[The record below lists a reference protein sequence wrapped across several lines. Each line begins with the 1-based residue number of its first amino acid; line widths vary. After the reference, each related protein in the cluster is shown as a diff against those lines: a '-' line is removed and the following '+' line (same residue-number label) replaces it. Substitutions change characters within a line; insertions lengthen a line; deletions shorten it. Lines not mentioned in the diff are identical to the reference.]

1 MAASEEHIYDLF
13 DSYWFQ
19 HHILTTNS
27 ISNIQEHPNEDIKQK
42 QKYEIEELTRAM
54 SCGKEVEVKG
64 LLRFWA
70 HSVAST
76 VN

>member
-1 MAASEEHIYDLF
+1 MAASEEHIYNLF

-19 HHILTTNS
+19 HHILTNNPIS
-27 ISNIQEHPNEDIKQK
+27 IIEVHQNEDIKQK
-42 QKYEIEELTRAM
+42 EKYEIEELTRAM